1 MSRVAPQTAA
11 QTWSARVSPLSA
23 KAADKGALAA
33 RSHDSASLQFLKLA
47 HSLLTKLRQFRPIF
61 ASFEPVR
68 LLISMGVKPRS
79 PHNPKVGG
87 SNPPPAT
94 KSTHALSSGSRRLLR
109 PSGRLVGSF

>member
-33 RSHDSASLQFLKLA
+33 RSHDPASLQFLKLA
-47 HSLLTKLRQFRPIF
+47 HNLLTKLRQFRPIF

-68 LLISMGVKPRS
+68 LLISMGVKPEPAGLITQRS
-79 PHNPKVGG
+79 VVQIHPPQPKQ
-87 SNPPPAT
+87 
-94 KSTHALSSGSRRLLR
+94 
-109 PSGRLVGSF
+109 LVL